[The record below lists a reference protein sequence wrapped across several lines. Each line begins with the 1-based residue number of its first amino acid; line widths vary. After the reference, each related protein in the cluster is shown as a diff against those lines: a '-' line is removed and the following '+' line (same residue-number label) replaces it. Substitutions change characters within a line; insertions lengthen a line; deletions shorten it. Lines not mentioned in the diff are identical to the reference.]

1 MSAALDSTLQD
12 ATDLYLRQLRAG
24 DFDSAFHGLID
35 LDPAVVHLLIAAYHA
50 ETSASICA
58 SLLRIISEF
67 RTPSAL
73 PLLAEALRCRRDDQW
88 KQALDGL
95 VRLASVEAIQ
105 TLEAV
110 IRDEAVAPNPESSYI
125 DWVREALDQTK
136 QAHGNNSNSTGN
148 ASYGGDRPTILAA
161 RQGRR

>member
-1 MSAALDSTLQD
+1 MSTALDSTLQD
-12 ATDLYLRQLRAG
+12 AADHYLRQLRAG

-50 ETSASICA
+50 ETSAGICA

-73 PLLAEALRCRRDDQW
+73 PLLAEVLRYRRDDRW
-88 KQALDGL
+88 KHALDGL
-95 VRLASVEAIQ
+95 VRLASVEAVQ
-105 TLEAV
+105 TLESAL
-110 IRDEAVAPNPESSYI
+110 RDEAVAPNPDSSYI

-136 QAHGNNSNSTGN
+136 QAHGTNSNATGN
-148 ASYGGDRPTILAA
+148 A
-161 RQGRR
+161 